1 MDINLWVLVFIM
13 LTPTGEIETHEV
25 DFFGNIDECFQTAD
39 NLVMSADDSRPW
51 NWDFVCLE
59 YERTGT

>member
-39 NLVMSADDSRPW
+39 DLVMSADDSRPW

>member
-1 MDINLWVLVFIM
+1 MDINLWILVFIM

-39 NLVMSADDSRPW
+39 DLVMSADDSRPW

>member
-1 MDINLWVLVFIM
+1 MDINLWVLVFVM
-13 LTPTGEIETHEV
+13 LTSTGEIETHEV

-39 NLVMSADDSRPW
+39 ELVMSADDSRPW

-59 YERTGT
+59 YERTGI